1 MANFVCKPFH
11 GFHRYEVMVP
21 GSKSMTNRAL
31 LIGALAQGKTV
42 LRGVLFSEDSRVF
55 MRALQDIGFRVEI
68 EETEKVVTIE
78 GLGGRLPLAGP
89 DTEEARRTPDTAE
102 AGGMPGEEEAGRTPD
117 TEEARRTPDT
127 AEAGGMSGEEEAG
140 RTPDRES
147 GWRKV
152 YVGSAGTAARFL
164 TAFLALSGQKF
175 VVEASEQMK
184 KRPMEPLLRA
194 LEMLGARFEYLE
206 KPYSFPFRVCGRE
219 EKNPDFVELNIDA
232 SSQFLSAL
240 LLCGVMCREGVTIR
254 LTGTR
259 NARAYVGI
267 SMDMMGEFGCQTEQL
282 DEDTYRVLPEQR
294 YRGGEYQIEPDV
306 SAACYFYGLAAVTGG
321 EAKVMHVHRATSQGD
336 IRFLDVLEK
345 MGCQVREEADGIV
358 VTGNEDGR
366 LEGVHVCMSDF
377 SDQTMTLA
385 ALAPFAQGDTVIDGV
400 GHIRRQES
408 DRIRG
413 IVTELTRMGISCEER
428 EDGLT
433 IHPGAVRPTVVSTYD
448 DHRMAMAFA
457 LTGCR
462 AEGIVIDNPECCK
475 KTFEN
480 YFDILTNLGLI
491 PKI

>member
-11 GFHRYEVMVP
+11 GFHRYEVVVP

-78 GLGGRLPLAGP
+78 GLGGRLPLAEA
-89 DTEEARRTPDTAE
+89 DT
-102 AGGMPGEEEAGRTPD
+102 G
-117 TEEARRTPDT
+117 
-127 AEAGGMSGEEEAG
+127 EAG

-164 TAFLALSGQKF
+164 TALLALSGQKF

-206 KPYSFPFRVCGRE
+206 KPYSFPFRICGRE
-219 EKNPDFVELNIDA
+219 EKNPDCVELNIDA

-240 LLCGVMCREGVTIR
+240 LLCGVMCREGMTIR

-259 NARAYVGI
+259 SARAYVGI

-282 DEDTYRVLPEQR
+282 DEDTYRVLPEQM

-321 EAKVMHVHRATSQGD
+321 EAKVMHGHRATSQGD

-385 ALAPFAQGDTVIDGV
+385 ALAPFAQGDTVIDGI

-491 PKI
+491 SKI

>member
-11 GFHRYEVMVP
+11 GFHRYEVVVP

-89 DTEEARRTPDTAE
+89 DTEEARRTPD
-102 AGGMPGEEEAGRTPD
+102 
-117 TEEARRTPDT
+117 
-127 AEAGGMSGEEEAG
+127 
-140 RTPDRES
+140 RES

-164 TAFLALSGQKF
+164 TALLALSGQKF

-206 KPYSFPFRVCGRE
+206 KPYSFPFRICGRE

-240 LLCGVMCREGVTIR
+240 LLCGVMCREGVTVR

-267 SMDMMGEFGCQTEQL
+267 SMDMMGQFGCQTEQL

-294 YRGGEYQIEPDV
+294 YRGREYQIEPDV

-321 EAKVMHVHRATSQGD
+321 EAKVMHVHRATTQGD
-336 IRFLDVLEK
+336 IKFLDVLEK

-358 VTGNEDGR
+358 VTGNEDGK
-366 LEGVHVCMSDF
+366 LEGVHACMSDF

-413 IVTELTRMGISCEER
+413 IVTELRRMGISCEER

>member
-78 GLGGRLPLAGP
+78 GLGGRLPLAEA
-89 DTEEARRTPDTAE
+89 DT
-102 AGGMPGEEEAGRTPD
+102 G
-117 TEEARRTPDT
+117 
-127 AEAGGMSGEEEAG
+127 EAG

-164 TAFLALSGQKF
+164 TALLALSGQKF

-206 KPYSFPFRVCGRE
+206 KPYSFPFRICGRE
-219 EKNPDFVELNIDA
+219 EKNPDCVELNIDA

-240 LLCGVMCREGVTIR
+240 LLCGVMCREGMTIR

-267 SMDMMGEFGCQTEQL
+267 SMDMMGQFGCQTEQL

-336 IRFLDVLEK
+336 IKFLDVLEK

-385 ALAPFAQGDTVIDGV
+385 ALAPFAQGDTVIDGI

-433 IHPGAVRPTVVSTYD
+433 IHPGAVRPAVISTYD

>member
-1 MANFVCKPFH
+1 MKQYVCTPIE
-11 GFHRYEVMVP
+11 GFHRFEVTVP
-21 GSKSMTNRAL
+21 GSKSITNRAL
-31 LIGALAQGKTV
+31 LVGALAEGTTV
-42 LRGVLFSEDSRVF
+42 LRGVLFSDDSKVF
-55 MRALQDIGFRVEI
+55 MQALRDIGFLVEVN
-68 EETEKVVTIE
+68 EEEHKVVIE
-78 GLGGRLPLAGP
+78 GHGGSIPAVSGAH
-89 DTEEARRTPDTAE
+89 EGRR
-102 AGGMPGEEEAGRTPD
+102 
-117 TEEARRTPDT
+117 
-127 AEAGGMSGEEEAG
+127 
-140 RTPDRES
+140 
-147 GWRKV
+147 V

-164 TAFLALSGQKF
+164 TALLALSGQHF
-175 VVEASEQMK
+175 WVESSEQMK

-206 KPYSFPFRVCGRE
+206 KPYSFPFRICGRE
-219 EKNPDFVELNIDA
+219 EKNPDCVELNIDA

-240 LLCGVMCREGVTIR
+240 LLCGVMCREGMTIR

-259 NARAYVGI
+259 SARAYVGI
-267 SMDMMGEFGCQTEQL
+267 SMDMMERFGCRTEQL
-282 DEDTYRVLPEQR
+282 DEDTYRVLPEQM

-336 IRFLDVLEK
+336 IKFLDVLEK

-413 IVTELTRMGISCEER
+413 IVTELRRMGISCEER

-433 IHPGAVRPTVVSTYD
+433 IHPGAVRPTVVSTYN

>member
-89 DTEEARRTPDTAE
+89 DTEEARRTPD
-102 AGGMPGEEEAGRTPD
+102 
-117 TEEARRTPDT
+117 
-127 AEAGGMSGEEEAG
+127 
-140 RTPDRES
+140 RES

-164 TAFLALSGQKF
+164 TALLALSGQKF

-206 KPYSFPFRVCGRE
+206 KPYSFPFRICGRE
-219 EKNPDFVELNIDA
+219 EKNPDCVELNIDA

-267 SMDMMGEFGCQTEQL
+267 SMDMMGQFGCQTEQL

-321 EAKVMHVHRATSQGD
+321 EAKVMHVHRATTQGD
-336 IRFLDVLEK
+336 IKFLDVLEK

-358 VTGNEDGR
+358 VTGNEDGK
-366 LEGVHVCMSDF
+366 LEGVHACMSDF

-413 IVTELTRMGISCEER
+413 IVTELRRMGISCEER

-433 IHPGAVRPTVVSTYD
+433 IHPGAVRPAVISTYD

>member
-11 GFHRYEVMVP
+11 GFHRYEVVVP

-78 GLGGRLPLAGP
+78 GLGGRLPLAEA
-89 DTEEARRTPDTAE
+89 DT
-102 AGGMPGEEEAGRTPD
+102 G
-117 TEEARRTPDT
+117 
-127 AEAGGMSGEEEAG
+127 EAG

-164 TAFLALSGQKF
+164 TALLALSGQKF

-206 KPYSFPFRVCGRE
+206 KPYSFPFRICGRE
-219 EKNPDFVELNIDA
+219 EKNPDCVELNIDA

-240 LLCGVMCREGVTIR
+240 LLCGVMCREGMTIR

-259 NARAYVGI
+259 SARAYVGI

-282 DEDTYRVLPEQR
+282 DEDTYRVLPEQM

-385 ALAPFAQGDTVIDGV
+385 ALAPFAQGDTVIDGI

-433 IHPGAVRPTVVSTYD
+433 IHPGAVRPAVISTYD

>member
-89 DTEEARRTPDTAE
+89 DTEEARRT
-102 AGGMPGEEEAGRTPD
+102 
-117 TEEARRTPDT
+117 
-127 AEAGGMSGEEEAG
+127 S
-140 RTPDRES
+140 DRES

-164 TAFLALSGQKF
+164 TALLALSGQKF

-206 KPYSFPFRVCGRE
+206 KPYSFPFRICRRE
-219 EKNPDFVELNIDA
+219 EKNPDCVELNIDA

-240 LLCGVMCREGVTIR
+240 LLCGVMCREGMTIR

-267 SMDMMGEFGCQTEQL
+267 SMDMMGQFGCQTEQL

-321 EAKVMHVHRATSQGD
+321 EAKVMHVHRATTQGD
-336 IRFLDVLEK
+336 IKFLDVLEK

-358 VTGNEDGR
+358 VTGNEDGK
-366 LEGVHVCMSDF
+366 LEGVHACMSDF

-413 IVTELTRMGISCEER
+413 IVTELRRMGISCEER

-433 IHPGAVRPTVVSTYD
+433 IHPGAVRPAVISTYD

>member
-11 GFHRYEVMVP
+11 GFHRYEVVVP

-78 GLGGRLPLAGP
+78 GLGGRLPLAEA
-89 DTEEARRTPDTAE
+89 DT
-102 AGGMPGEEEAGRTPD
+102 G
-117 TEEARRTPDT
+117 
-127 AEAGGMSGEEEAG
+127 EAG

-164 TAFLALSGQKF
+164 TALLALSGQKF

-206 KPYSFPFRVCGRE
+206 KPYSFPFRICGRE
-219 EKNPDFVELNIDA
+219 EKNPDCVELNIDA

-240 LLCGVMCREGVTIR
+240 LLCGVMCREGMTIR

-259 NARAYVGI
+259 SARAYVGI

-282 DEDTYRVLPEQR
+282 DEDTYRVLPEQM

-385 ALAPFAQGDTVIDGV
+385 ALAPFAQGDTVIDGI

-491 PKI
+491 SKI

>member
-1 MANFVCKPFH
+1 MSEGGKDMANFVCKPFH
-11 GFHRYEVMVP
+11 GFHRYEVEVP

-78 GLGGRLPLAGP
+78 GLGGRLPLA
-89 DTEEARRTPDTAE
+89 E
-102 AGGMPGEEEAGRTPD
+102 AGTGEAEKTS
-117 TEEARRTPDT
+117 DT
-127 AEAGGMSGEEEAG
+127 AEAGGMSDEEEAG
-140 RTPDRES
+140 RTPGAGEAGRTLDRES

-164 TAFLALSGQKF
+164 TALLALSGQKF
-175 VVEASEQMK
+175 VIEASEQMK

-206 KPYSFPFRVCGRE
+206 KPYSFPFRICGRE
-219 EKNPDFVELNIDA
+219 EKNPDCVELNIDA

-240 LLCGVMCREGVTIR
+240 LLCGVMCREGMTIR

-259 NARAYVGI
+259 SARAYVGI
-267 SMDMMGEFGCQTEQL
+267 SMDMMERFGCRTEQL
-282 DEDTYRVLPEQR
+282 DEDTYRVLPEQM

-336 IRFLDVLEK
+336 IKFLDVLEK

-413 IVTELTRMGISCEER
+413 IVTELRRMGISCEER

-433 IHPGAVRPTVVSTYD
+433 IHPGAVRPTVVSTYN

-462 AEGIVIDNPECCK
+462 AEGIVIDNPE
-475 KTFEN
+475 
-480 YFDILTNLGLI
+480 
-491 PKI
+491 

>member
-89 DTEEARRTPDTAE
+89 DTEEAR
-102 AGGMPGEEEAGRTPD
+102 
-117 TEEARRTPDT
+117 
-127 AEAGGMSGEEEAG
+127 

-240 LLCGVMCREGVTIR
+240 LLCGVMCREGMTIR

-259 NARAYVGI
+259 SARAYVGI
-267 SMDMMGEFGCQTEQL
+267 SMDMMERFGCRTEQL
-282 DEDTYRVLPEQR
+282 DEDTYRVLPEQM

-413 IVTELTRMGISCEER
+413 IVTELRRMGISCEER

>member
-11 GFHRYEVMVP
+11 GFHRYEVVVP

-78 GLGGRLPLAGP
+78 GLGGRLPLAEA
-89 DTEEARRTPDTAE
+89 DT
-102 AGGMPGEEEAGRTPD
+102 G
-117 TEEARRTPDT
+117 
-127 AEAGGMSGEEEAG
+127 EAG

-164 TAFLALSGQKF
+164 TALLALSGQKF

-206 KPYSFPFRVCGRE
+206 KPYSFPFRICGRE
-219 EKNPDFVELNIDA
+219 EKNPDCVELNIDA

-240 LLCGVMCREGVTIR
+240 LLCGVMCREGMTIR

-259 NARAYVGI
+259 SARAYVGI

-282 DEDTYRVLPEQR
+282 DEDTYRVLPEQM

-366 LEGVHVCMSDF
+366 LEGVHFCMSDF

-385 ALAPFAQGDTVIDGV
+385 ALAPFAQGDTVIDGI

-491 PKI
+491 SKI

>member
-78 GLGGRLPLAGP
+78 GLGGRLPLAEA
-89 DTEEARRTPDTAE
+89 DT
-102 AGGMPGEEEAGRTPD
+102 G
-117 TEEARRTPDT
+117 
-127 AEAGGMSGEEEAG
+127 EAG

-164 TAFLALSGQKF
+164 TALLALSGQKF

-206 KPYSFPFRVCGRE
+206 KPYSFPFRICGRE
-219 EKNPDFVELNIDA
+219 EKNPDCVELNIDA

-240 LLCGVMCREGVTIR
+240 LLCGVMCREGMTIR

-259 NARAYVGI
+259 SARAYVGI

-282 DEDTYRVLPEQR
+282 DEDTYRVLPEQM

-385 ALAPFAQGDTVIDGV
+385 ALAPFAQGDTVIDGI

-433 IHPGAVRPTVVSTYD
+433 IHPGAVRPAVISTYD

>member
-1 MANFVCKPFH
+1 MSEGGKDMANFVCKPFH
-11 GFHRYEVMVP
+11 GFHRYEVEVP

-78 GLGGRLPLAGP
+78 GLGGRLPLA
-89 DTEEARRTPDTAE
+89 E
-102 AGGMPGEEEAGRTPD
+102 AGTGEAEKTS
-117 TEEARRTPDT
+117 DT
-127 AEAGGMSGEEEAG
+127 AEAGGMSDEEEVG

-164 TAFLALSGQKF
+164 TALLALSGQKF
-175 VVEASEQMK
+175 VIEASEQMK

-206 KPYSFPFRVCGRE
+206 KPYSFPFRICGRE
-219 EKNPDFVELNIDA
+219 EKNPDCVELNIDA

-240 LLCGVMCREGVTIR
+240 LLCGVMCREGMTIR

-259 NARAYVGI
+259 SARAYVGI
-267 SMDMMGEFGCQTEQL
+267 SMDMMERFGCRTEQL
-282 DEDTYRVLPEQR
+282 DEDTYRVLPEQM

-336 IRFLDVLEK
+336 IKFLDVLEK

-413 IVTELTRMGISCEER
+413 IVTELRRMGISCEER

-433 IHPGAVRPTVVSTYD
+433 IHPGAVRPTVVSTYN